1 MCRKVTCKSCK
12 KATWAGCGM
21 HIAAALQG
29 VPIPDRCPGW
39 ETGKC
44 PEAKPSDYD
53 ICVVT

>member
-21 HIAAALQG
+21 HIASALQD

-39 ETGKC
+39 EKGKC
-44 PEAKPSDYD
+44 PQAKPGDD
-53 ICVVT
+53 CVVT